1 MKKLAVENQILL
13 DQIDNLS
20 TKNQTIQSNFTKKQ
34 KTKEILQKICKNF
47 DDELQSSREQHR
59 LTVKELESYIEEN
72 CRLQQEILKLKEKFR
87 QLKTAD
93 VVTTQ
98 DQGKTQLEKLNQEN
112 HNLQIEKSELLLEIQ
127 TLKALIAEGDMK
139 KNNPDLFKCRVT
151 NVVFDM
157 LFNIIVER
165 RKEIKINNK

>member
-20 TKNQTIQSNFTKKQ
+20 TKNQTIQTNFTKKQ

-72 CRLQQEILKLKEKFR
+72 CRLQQEIVKLKEKFR
-87 QLKTAD
+87 QLKTTD
-93 VVTTQ
+93 VGTTK
-98 DQGKTQLEKLNQEN
+98 DQVKIQIEKLNQEN
-112 HNLQIEKSELLLEIQ
+112 HNLQIDKSELLLEIQ
-127 TLKALIAEGDMK
+127 TLKALIAEDNGDMK
-139 KNNPDLFKCRVT
+139 KNSDLFNCRVT

-157 LFNIIVER
+157 LFNIIVQR
-165 RKEIKINNK
+165 RKEIKMK